1 MSQLSAHHVE
11 SVAPNVMHPADPFRW
26 PEERPDDDANTQD
39 DEHMQ
44 ESAEHDDVAYDSEL
58 ERKRKSNDAILKSR
72 FEDIFEKYERD
83 FSGVGDEIDL
93 ETGEIVVDN
102 GHLEGMEHE
111 GDPGESASGQFV
123 RAFQED
129 LEQEGDSSEGSS
141 EDSESEAGNV
151 NDVDDPRRRGE
162 SFGAGR
168 EQSAESV
175 DRQSTS
181 ASDPTMDPF
190 LRQLT
195 DAAHVFGKTD
205 DISQGQASIN
215 QVSREGSANASDDSG
230 SQTSAS
236 FNVMELPAV
245 KERMAAFK
253 SKSNGGRE
261 VDPEAIQALGMS
273 IANQIA
279 QFMGANGK
287 SKKRKREKKRE
298 DPAWA
303 FPELPLDNRSRTA
316 VSPPPARPYLARLSS
331 AISPQQPKK
340 RSKRT
345 EPKSSLWAPVTHPKP
360 RKIPKKKNKAKADG
374 QLDADTEQA
383 EVPEVAAPGTDTGS
397 NLRQCYNCEIRVTTT
412 WRKGPDGDF
421 CNACGMYYYRYGLM
435 RPFRPNTPESESE
448 NDARDAS
455 QYSANTSRRIS
466 SSFSAPRPIRFT
478 VEEDALIIKLKEIDH
493 KSWEKVSSH
502 LEGRSTYA
510 VQCRYSKMLVGKP
523 TAGRDA
529 LIEQGFSFNK
539 EKGETREGGFT
550 AQDDELLVQLREEHE
565 MDWETIAERL
575 PDRTAEAIE
584 SRYNLLLGITAPG
597 LDAGPKQSK
606 RKCRDPERPDK
617 HMRAYSKEEDALLL
631 RLREVQKL
639 PWQAV
644 AEHMI
649 GRSGLAVQKRY
660 VRLLEIR
667 KSIVSRGEDDPFAH
681 IFEDAPSADAED
693 EAAAM
698 AEPQQKWR
706 KERFNAHSSLTL
718 AEERLL
724 LRLIDEEGLEW
735 EQAAQE
741 IPGRSVQVLQSRYD
755 LVHDRIDREAEAVT
769 LMAQQDVYDIP
780 YSESYQAPQPEPRV
794 ASTKGG
800 KYTAAEDK
808 LILRLKGEEGLSWED
823 IALQLPWRSVTS
835 LEARWKKNLRYEDD
849 FDPEKEDV
857 DEGVF
862 EANRDDSGFQEGSSE
877 SGPVV
882 TAIDPMLDSGGL
894 GQSTGEKENHT
905 MAEPHGTEE
914 RRVSLGPLEPIT
926 TPAKPGSRY
935 SDQERDILIRLRD
948 QGFEWGHI
956 AAQLPGRSASSVYM
970 FWQNHVGPRASRLK
984 QQSSS
989 KHARQDSERAS
1000 SVVVH
1005 TSMGATEQDHLLPLR
1020 SNKRPKRRETAR
1032 SLRSAHGETALKSPE
1047 AFLRPLSMVSPAN
1060 KLDVSKEP
1068 VNLFH
1073 DLINSTPE
1081 HGGVRLPRIT
1091 AGRYH
1096 LGQANGA
1103 QQHSGRRS
1111 LLPSPLPPVSDD
1123 HDFDILSL
1131 QSSPSAPQ
1139 SRGFANASGTAE
1151 AQRGSADISLGSA
1164 IDTVPDYVWGDE
1176 DELVAQSEDETPAG
1190 EKSDEVSGNEA
1201 DDFMPESHSTPKP
1214 SVVAQQASSNGEQQS
1229 AIAGDIQENLPPIT
1243 PLRPMSGSA
1252 DKAPISA
1259 TQQDTPVA
1267 IPTSPPITYCTPAR
1281 WNQQQQSMPYF
1292 LASKAPMQSPVIG
1305 QENEQTESEVP
1316 GSDATVDDNVVSPQQ
1331 LAAASRFRRSA
1342 TPTEDAMASQAADHA
1357 RLAMHSAG
1365 EEMPNRLPSPPGLSP
1380 GTDQPPPFSWAELVT
1395 MALKSNHDRRLPARD
1410 IQRYLEGKFPYFRGC
1425 GESWKDTLRKFLD
1438 STSEFERLGEAI
1450 TAPWTFKKQEAPSV
1464 IRPKRRSPK
1473 RKAGGMQTHNEKPAS
1488 ALPVEA
1494 LHEETQHDE
1503 DAPEPMP
1510 QQAHT
1515 LDNVGDSD
1523 VTHVPDQDPNPASQ
1537 SRVES
1542 PPQLLV
1548 QAVADSSR
1556 NSLAAD
1562 ETQADATDPQPPS
1575 GPPVS
1580 ADGQEVAPADAN
1592 DHAQTNEGDG
1602 DVSAH
1607 PPQSPP
1613 RSKPKLGRPRKHPP
1627 RDPNKPKRKYVRKSK
1642 DASAPEKPPKRKYVR
1657 KSKDASAPEN
1667 PTKRKYVR
1675 KSEDASAPEKPP
1687 KRKYV
1692 RKSKVANALEDPP
1705 KRSETAKTSEPG
1717 PAIASLDE
1725 ETVDYDIP
1733 HLDSSP
1739 VKQSSLWNIG
1749 GFQDKAPRKG
1759 SVREKAQDSSL
1770 SKLIAHTE
1778 IPHPSRAADHSHNNP
1793 PNHSNAANEIPNSS
1807 SEPSVLSPEKTD
1819 PSQPVEYDFPP
1830 PLPSVQPSSPSIFSR
1845 LIQAKKSSPPVRYG
1859 SSATPKSARSSLPKK
1874 RKRKAGV
1881 APKASSRSTSR
1892 AASGRRPLRASAAEI
1907 ADSEDELAM

>member
-1 MSQLSAHHVE
+1 MVVSGFLASQLDDTI
-11 SVAPNVMHPADPFRW
+11 SVK
-26 PEERPDDDANTQD
+26 Q
-39 DEHMQ
+39 
-44 ESAEHDDVAYDSEL
+44 
-58 ERKRKSNDAILKSR
+58 
-72 FEDIFEKYERD
+72 
-83 FSGVGDEIDL
+83 
-93 ETGEIVVDN
+93 
-102 GHLEGMEHE
+102 
-111 GDPGESASGQFV
+111 
-123 RAFQED
+123 
-129 LEQEGDSSEGSS
+129 
-141 EDSESEAGNV
+141 
-151 NDVDDPRRRGE
+151 
-162 SFGAGR
+162 
-168 EQSAESV
+168 
-175 DRQSTS
+175 
-181 ASDPTMDPF
+181 
-190 LRQLT
+190 
-195 DAAHVFGKTD
+195 
-205 DISQGQASIN
+205 
-215 QVSREGSANASDDSG
+215 
-230 SQTSAS
+230 
-236 FNVMELPAV
+236 MELNSTQV
-245 KERMAAFK
+245 
-253 SKSNGGRE
+253 G
-261 VDPEAIQALGMS
+261 AL
-273 IANQIA
+273 
-279 QFMGANGK
+279 F
-287 SKKRKREKKRE
+287 
-298 DPAWA
+298 
-303 FPELPLDNRSRTA
+303 
-316 VSPPPARPYLARLSS
+316 Y
-331 AISPQQPKK
+331 
-340 RSKRT
+340 
-345 EPKSSLWAPVTHPKP
+345 
-360 RKIPKKKNKAKADG
+360 
-374 QLDADTEQA
+374 
-383 EVPEVAAPGTDTGS
+383 
-397 NLRQCYNCEIRVTTT
+397 
-412 WRKGPDGDF
+412 
-421 CNACGMYYYRYGLM
+421 
-435 RPFRPNTPESESE
+435 
-448 NDARDAS
+448 
-455 QYSANTSRRIS
+455 
-466 SSFSAPRPIRFT
+466 
-478 VEEDALIIKLKEIDH
+478 
-493 KSWEKVSSH
+493 
-502 LEGRSTYA
+502 
-510 VQCRYSKMLVGKP
+510 
-523 TAGRDA
+523 
-529 LIEQGFSFNK
+529 
-539 EKGETREGGFT
+539 
-550 AQDDELLVQLREEHE
+550 
-565 MDWETIAERL
+565 
-575 PDRTAEAIE
+575 
-584 SRYNLLLGITAPG
+584 
-597 LDAGPKQSK
+597 
-606 RKCRDPERPDK
+606 
-617 HMRAYSKEEDALLL
+617 
-631 RLREVQKL
+631 
-639 PWQAV
+639 
-644 AEHMI
+644 
-649 GRSGLAVQKRY
+649 
-660 VRLLEIR
+660 
-667 KSIVSRGEDDPFAH
+667 
-681 IFEDAPSADAED
+681 
-693 EAAAM
+693 
-698 AEPQQKWR
+698 
-706 KERFNAHSSLTL
+706 
-718 AEERLL
+718 
-724 LRLIDEEGLEW
+724 
-735 EQAAQE
+735 
-741 IPGRSVQVLQSRYD
+741 QVLC
-755 LVHDRIDREAEAVT
+755 
-769 LMAQQDVYDIP
+769 
-780 YSESYQAPQPEPRV
+780 
-794 ASTKGG
+794 
-800 KYTAAEDK
+800 
-808 LILRLKGEEGLSWED
+808 
-823 IALQLPWRSVTS
+823 
-835 LEARWKKNLRYEDD
+835 
-849 FDPEKEDV
+849 
-857 DEGVF
+857 
-862 EANRDDSGFQEGSSE
+862 
-877 SGPVV
+877 
-882 TAIDPMLDSGGL
+882 
-894 GQSTGEKENHT
+894 
-905 MAEPHGTEE
+905 
-914 RRVSLGPLEPIT
+914 RR
-926 TPAKPGSRY
+926 
-935 SDQERDILIRLRD
+935 
-948 QGFEWGHI
+948 
-956 AAQLPGRSASSVYM
+956 
-970 FWQNHVGPRASRLK
+970 
-984 QQSSS
+984 
-989 KHARQDSERAS
+989 
-1000 SVVVH
+1000 
-1005 TSMGATEQDHLLPLR
+1005 
-1020 SNKRPKRRETAR
+1020 
-1032 SLRSAHGETALKSPE
+1032 
-1047 AFLRPLSMVSPAN
+1047 
-1060 KLDVSKEP
+1060 
-1068 VNLFH
+1068 
-1073 DLINSTPE
+1073 
-1081 HGGVRLPRIT
+1081 
-1091 AGRYH
+1091 
-1096 LGQANGA
+1096 
-1103 QQHSGRRS
+1103 
-1111 LLPSPLPPVSDD
+1111 
-1123 HDFDILSL
+1123 
-1131 QSSPSAPQ
+1131 PSAPQ

-1176 DELVAQSEDETPAG
+1176 DELAAQSEDETPAG

-1365 EEMPNRLPSPPGLSP
+1365 EEMLNRLPSPPGLSP

-1548 QAVADSSR
+1548 QAVADSGR

-1575 GPPVS
+1575 GPRVS

-1642 DASAPEKPPKRKYVR
+1642 DASAPEKAPKRKYVR

-1687 KRKYV
+1687 KRKYA

-1739 VKQSSLWNIG
+1739 VKQSSLWNIS

-1778 IPHPSRAADHSHNNP
+1778 VPHPSRAADHSHNNP
-1793 PNHSNAANEIPNSS
+1793 PGHSNAANEIPNSS

-1892 AASGRRPLRASAAEI
+1892 APSGRRPLRASAAEI

>member
-1 MSQLSAHHVE
+1 MSQPSAHHVE
-11 SVAPNVMHPADPFRW
+11 SVAPNVMQPADPFQW
-26 PEERPDDDANTQD
+26 PEERPDDDANAHD
-39 DEHMQ
+39 DEQRQ
-44 ESAEHDDVAYDSEL
+44 ESAEDDDGAYDSEL

-141 EDSESEAGNV
+141 EDSESEDGNANRV
-151 NDVDDPRRRGE
+151 NYSRRRGN
-162 SFGAGR
+162 SLGVGR
-168 EQSAESV
+168 EQSADSA
-175 DRQSTS
+175 DHQSTS
-181 ASDPTMDPF
+181 ASDPTIDPS
-190 LRQLT
+190 LQQLT
-195 DAAHVFGKTD
+195 GAAHGLGKID
-205 DISQGQASIN
+205 DASQGQASTN
-215 QVSREGSANASDDSG
+215 GASREGSASLADDSG

-253 SKSNGGRE
+253 SKSSRGRD

-303 FPELPLDNRSRTA
+303 FPELPLDKRSRTA

-331 AISPQQPKK
+331 AISPQQPQK
-340 RSKRT
+340 RSKKT

-360 RKIPKKKNKAKADG
+360 RKIPKRKNKAKADG
-374 QLDADTEQA
+374 EPGADTEQT
-383 EVPEVAAPGTDTGS
+383 EVSEVAAQGMNTGS
-397 NLRQCYNCEIRVTTT
+397 SLRQCYNCEIRVTTT
-412 WRKGPDGDF
+412 WRRGPDGDL

-435 RPFRPNTPESESE
+435 RPSRPNTPESDSESE
-448 NDARDAS
+448 ARDAS

-466 SSFSAPRPIRFT
+466 TSFSAPRPIRFT

-510 VQCRYSKMLVGKP
+510 VQCRYSKMLVGRP

-565 MDWETIAERL
+565 MEWATIAERL
-575 PDRTAEAIE
+575 PDRTAEAVE
-584 SRYNLLLGITAPG
+584 SRYNLLLGSTDPDP
-597 LDAGPKQSK
+597 DAGFKQSK
-606 RKCRDPERPDK
+606 RKPRDPERPDK

-631 RLREVQKL
+631 RLREVKKL

-649 GRSGLAVQKRY
+649 GRSGLAIQKRY

-667 KSIVSRGEDDPFAH
+667 KSIVSRGGDDPFAH
-681 IFEDAPSADAED
+681 IFQDAPVVDAED
-693 EAAAM
+693 EAAAT
-698 AEPQQKWR
+698 AEMEQNWR
-706 KERFNAHSSLTL
+706 NERFNAHSSLTL

-724 LRLIDEEGLEW
+724 LRLIDEQGLEW
-735 EQAAQE
+735 EQAAQQ

-769 LMAQQDVYDIP
+769 LMAQPDVYDIP
-780 YSESYQAPQPEPRV
+780 YSESYPAPQPEPRV
-794 ASTKGG
+794 TSTKGG

-808 LILRLKGEEGLSWED
+808 LILRLKGEEALSWED
-823 IALQLPWRSVTS
+823 IALQLPWRSATS
-835 LEARWKKNLRYEDD
+835 LEARWKKNLRYEDG
-849 FDPEKEDV
+849 FEPEKEDA
-857 DEGVF
+857 DEG
-862 EANRDDSGFQEGSSE
+862 APASNLNDSGFQEGSSV
-877 SGPVV
+877 SGPLV

-894 GQSTGEKENHT
+894 GPSIEENEEDAT
-905 MAEPHGTEE
+905 TERRDGEE
-914 RRVSLGPLEPIT
+914 RRVSLGPLERIT
-926 TPAKPGSRY
+926 EPAKPGSRY
-935 SDQERDILIRLRD
+935 SDQERDIIIKLRN

-970 FWQNHVGPRASRLK
+970 FWQNHVGPRASRAK
-984 QQSSS
+984 QQSKS
-989 KHARQDSERAS
+989 KHARQDSNGAS
-1000 SVVVH
+1000 SVAVQSSLGV
-1005 TSMGATEQDHLLPLR
+1005 TEEDHLLPMHF
-1020 SNKRPKRRETAR
+1020 NKRVKRRRTAK
-1032 SLRSAHGETALKSPE
+1032 SSTSAYGETPFKSPE
-1047 AFLRPLSMVSPAN
+1047 AFLRPLNMVSPAN

-1073 DLINSTPE
+1073 DMINSTPG
-1081 HGGVRLPRIT
+1081 HGGIRLPRIT

-1096 LGQANGA
+1096 LGQVDGA

-1111 LLPSPLPPVSDD
+1111 LLPSPLPPVNDD
-1123 HDFDILSL
+1123 PDFDILSL
-1131 QSSPSAPQ
+1131 QPSPSALQ
-1139 SRGFANASGTAE
+1139 SRVSANATGNADI
-1151 AQRGSADISLGSA
+1151 QRGSADTSLESTRG
-1164 IDTVPDYVWGDE
+1164 TVPDYVWGDE
-1176 DELVAQSEDETPAG
+1176 DELAAQSEDEISAEENGG
-1190 EKSDEVSGNEA
+1190 EESGNEA

-1214 SVVAQQASSNGEQQS
+1214 SVIAQHGNPNEEQQS
-1229 AIAGDIQENLPPIT
+1229 AIAGDLQGHLPPFT
-1243 PLRPMSGSA
+1243 PLVSRTA
-1252 DKAPISA
+1252 NNAPTSV
-1259 TQQDTPVA
+1259 TQQDTPVI

-1281 WNQQQQSMPYF
+1281 WNQQSMPYF
-1292 LASKAPMQSPVIG
+1292 LASNAPMQSPVIG
-1305 QENEQTESEVP
+1305 QGHEKNETEIP

-1331 LAAASRFRRSA
+1331 LAAASRSRRSA
-1342 TPTEDAMASQAADHA
+1342 TPIEDAKASQAADHA
-1357 RLAMHSAG
+1357 ASAVDLAAD
-1365 EEMPNRLPSPPGLSP
+1365 EMPDRLPSPPGVSL
-1380 GTDQPPPFSWAELVT
+1380 GTDHPPPFSWAELVT
-1395 MALKSNHDRRLPARD
+1395 MALKSNHDRRLPTRD
-1410 IQRYLEGKFPYFRGC
+1410 IQRYLEGKFPYFRGR

-1450 TAPWTFKKQEAPSV
+1450 TAPWTFKRQEASSTTK
-1464 IRPKRRSPK
+1464 PKRRSPK
-1473 RKAGGMQTHNEKPAS
+1473 RKAGRRQIHNEKPAS
-1488 ALPVEA
+1488 APAEEVLQ
-1494 LHEETQHDE
+1494 EETEHHE
-1503 DAPEPMP
+1503 DAPTPMS
-1510 QQAHT
+1510 QQGPS

-1523 VTHVPDQDPNPASQ
+1523 MPYVPDQDPNPASQ

-1548 QAVADSSR
+1548 QAVADSGR
-1556 NSLAAD
+1556 NFLAD
-1562 ETQADATDPQPPS
+1562 EKSTDATGPQS
-1575 GPPVS
+1575 GPS
-1580 ADGQEVAPADAN
+1580 ASSDAQEVSPADAN
-1592 DHAQTNEGDG
+1592 DHAQTHEGNE

-1607 PPQSPP
+1607 PPQSPL

-1627 RDPNKPKRKYVRKSK
+1627 RDPNKPKRRYVRKSK

-1657 KSKDASAPEN
+1657 KSKDAGTPEN
-1667 PTKRKYVR
+1667 
-1675 KSEDASAPEKPP
+1675 PP

-1692 RKSKVANALEDPP
+1692 RKLKDGSAPEKPP
-1705 KRSETAKTSEPG
+1705 GRPKKAKTSGPG
-1717 PAIASLDE
+1717 PATAPSGD
-1725 ETVDYDIP
+1725 ETVGYDIP
-1733 HLDSSP
+1733 HHGSSP
-1739 VKQSSLWNIG
+1739 VKQSPLWDIG
-1749 GFQDKAPRKG
+1749 DFQNKAPRKG
-1759 SVREKAQDSSL
+1759 KAKGKAQSPSL
-1770 SKLIAHTE
+1770 SKLIANTE
-1778 IPHPSRAADHSHNNP
+1778 VPSTTSTGDDPHDDSPSHLDAAK
-1793 PNHSNAANEIPNSS
+1793 EVPNSS
-1807 SEPSVLSPEKTD
+1807 SEPSVLSPDKTD
-1819 PSQPVEYDFPP
+1819 PSQPVEYAFPP

-1845 LIQAKKSSPPVRYG
+1845 LIQAKKSSPPVLYG
-1859 SSATPKSARSSLPKK
+1859 SSATPGTASSLPKK
-1874 RKRKAGV
+1874 RKRKSGV
-1881 APKASSRSTSR
+1881 AHEARSRSASR
-1892 AASGRRPLRASAAEI
+1892 AAAARRRMQTSTVEI

>member
-1 MSQLSAHHVE
+1 MSQPSTHHVE
-11 SVAPNVMHPADPFRW
+11 SVAPNVMQPADPFQW
-26 PEERPDDDANTQD
+26 PEERPDDDANAQD
-39 DEHMQ
+39 DERTQ
-44 ESAEHDDVAYDSEL
+44 NSAEDDDAAYDSEL

-102 GHLEGMEHE
+102 GHLQGMEHE

-141 EDSESEAGNV
+141 EDSESEDGNA
-151 NDVDDPRRRGE
+151 NDVDDPRRRGD
-162 SFGAGR
+162 SFGVGR
-168 EQSAESV
+168 EQSTESF
-175 DRQSTS
+175 DHQSTS

-190 LRQLT
+190 LQQLT
-195 DAAHVFGKTD
+195 SAAHGFGKTD
-205 DISQGQASIN
+205 DASQGQASNN
-215 QVSREGSANASDDSG
+215 QVSREGSASPSDESG

-245 KERMAAFK
+245 KERMAAFR
-253 SKSNGGRE
+253 SKSSRGRD

-287 SKKRKREKKRE
+287 SKKRKGEKKRE

-374 QLDADTEQA
+374 QLGADTEQA
-383 EVPEVAAPGTDTGS
+383 EVSEMTAPGMNTGF

-412 WRKGPDGDF
+412 WRRGPDGDL

-435 RPFRPNTPESESE
+435 RPSRPNTPESESE
-448 NDARDAS
+448 DEARDAS

-478 VEEDALIIKLKEIDH
+478 VKEDALIIKLKEIDH

-502 LEGRSTYA
+502 LEGRSIYA
-510 VQCRYSKMLVGKP
+510 VQCRYSKMLVGRP

-565 MDWETIAERL
+565 MDWATIVERL

-584 SRYNLLLGITAPG
+584 SRYNLLLGTPAPDP
-597 LDAGPKQSK
+597 DAGPKQSK
-606 RKCRDPERPDK
+606 RKPKDPERPDK

-649 GRSGLAVQKRY
+649 GRSGLAIQKRY

-681 IFEDAPSADAED
+681 IFQDAPAVDAED
-693 EAAAM
+693 EAAAT
-698 AEPQQKWR
+698 AELEQKWR
-706 KERFNAHSSLTL
+706 NERFNAHSSLTL

-724 LRLIDEEGLEW
+724 LRLIDEQGLDW
-735 EQAAQE
+735 EQAAQQ

-769 LMAQQDVYDIP
+769 LMAQPDVYDIP
-780 YSESYQAPQPEPRV
+780 YSESYPAPQPEPRV
-794 ASTKGG
+794 TSTKGG

-823 IALQLPWRSVTS
+823 IALQLPWRSAAS
-835 LEARWKKNLRYEDD
+835 LEARWKKNLRYEDG
-849 FDPEKEDV
+849 FEPEKEDV
-857 DEGVF
+857 DEG
-862 EANRDDSGFQEGSSE
+862 APNSNPNDSGFHEGSSV
-877 SGPVV
+877 SGPLV
-882 TAIDPMLDSGGL
+882 TAIDPMLYSGGL
-894 GQSTGEKENHT
+894 GPSIGDNEDDTTAKRRDSE
-905 MAEPHGTEE
+905 A
-914 RRVSLGPLEPIT
+914 RRVSLGPLEPIM

-948 QGFEWGHI
+948 QRFEWGQI

-970 FWQNHVGPRASRLK
+970 FWQNHVGPRASRVK
-984 QQSSS
+984 QQPRS
-989 KHARQDSERAS
+989 KHARQDSNRAS
-1000 SVVVH
+1000 SDAVH
-1005 TSMGATEQDHLLPLR
+1005 TSVGATEQDHLLPLH
-1020 SNKRPKRRETAR
+1020 SSKRPKRRETAKTP
-1032 SLRSAHGETALKSPE
+1032 RSAYGKTTLKSPE

-1073 DLINSTPE
+1073 DMINSTPE
-1081 HGGVRLPRIT
+1081 HGGKRLPRIT
-1091 AGRYH
+1091 SGRYY
-1096 LGQANGA
+1096 LSQVDGA
-1103 QQHSGRRS
+1103 QQPSVRRS
-1111 LLPSPLPPVSDD
+1111 LLPSPLPPVNDD

-1131 QSSPSAPQ
+1131 QPSPLGPQ
-1139 SRGFANASGTAE
+1139 SCVLANATGNAE
-1151 AQRGSADISLGSA
+1151 TQRGSADNSFGSA
-1164 IDTVPDYVWGDE
+1164 RDTVPDYVWGDE
-1176 DELVAQSEDETPAG
+1176 DELAAQSEDETPAG
-1190 EKSDEVSGNEA
+1190 TNGDEMLDEA
-1201 DDFMPESHSTPKP
+1201 AEIFMPESHSTPKP
-1214 SVVAQQASSNGEQQS
+1214 SVIAQQANANEEQQG
-1229 AIAGDIQENLPPIT
+1229 AIAGDMREDPPPFT
-1243 PLRPMSGSA
+1243 PLRPMSGNA
-1252 DKAPISA
+1252 DPAPTSA
-1259 TQQDTPVA
+1259 TQQVTPVA

-1281 WNQQQQSMPYF
+1281 WNQQQQDMPYF
-1292 LASKAPMQSPVIG
+1292 LASNAPMQEPDIS
-1305 QENEQTESEVP
+1305 QEMERTEGEVP

-1331 LAAASRFRRSA
+1331 LAAASRSRRSA
-1342 TPTEDAMASQAADHA
+1342 TPTEDAKVSQAADHA
-1357 RLAMHSAG
+1357 ISAVDSA
-1365 EEMPNRLPSPPGLSP
+1365 EDEMPDRLPSPPGVSL

-1395 MALKSNHDRRLPARD
+1395 MALKSNHDRRLRARE

-1438 STSEFERLGEAI
+1438 STGEFERLGEAI
-1450 TAPWTFKKQEAPSV
+1450 TAPWTFKRQEAQSV
-1464 IRPKRRSPK
+1464 TKPKRRSPR
-1473 RKAGGMQTHNEKPAS
+1473 RKAGNTQTQNEMFAS
-1488 ALPVEA
+1488 APAEEA
-1494 LHEETQHDE
+1494 LQEETQQDE
-1503 DAPEPMP
+1503 DAPEPT
-1510 QQAHT
+1510 ALSAST

-1523 VTHVPDQDPNPASQ
+1523 VPRIPDQDPEPVSQ
-1537 SRVES
+1537 PRVES

-1548 QAVADSSR
+1548 QAVADSGR
-1556 NSLAAD
+1556 NSLAAEKQTD
-1562 ETQADATDPQPPS
+1562 VTDPQPQS
-1575 GPPVS
+1575 GPS
-1580 ADGQEVAPADAN
+1580 ASDDAQEVPPADAN
-1592 DHAQTNEGDG
+1592 DPAQTHEGEE
-1602 DVSAH
+1602 DVSTH

-1613 RSKPKLGRPRKHPP
+1613 KSKPKLGRPRKHPP

-1657 KSKDASAPEN
+1657 KSKDASASEN
-1667 PTKRKYVR
+1667 
-1675 KSEDASAPEKPP
+1675 PP
-1687 KRKYV
+1687 KRAK
-1692 RKSKVANALEDPP
+1692 K
-1705 KRSETAKTSEPG
+1705 AKTSEPD
-1717 PAIASLDE
+1717 PAIASLDD
-1725 ETVDYDIP
+1725 ETVEYDIP
-1733 HLDSSP
+1733 HHDSSP
-1739 VKQSSLWNIG
+1739 AKQSSLWDIG

-1759 SVREKAQDSSL
+1759 NVKGKAQNPSL

-1778 IPHPSRAADHSHNNP
+1778 VPHASRAGDDLHEKLPSQLDAG
-1793 PNHSNAANEIPNSS
+1793 EEVPNSS
-1807 SEPSVLSPEKTD
+1807 SEPSVLSPDKTD
-1819 PSQPVEYDFPP
+1819 PSQPVEYDFPQ

-1845 LIQAKKSSPPVRYG
+1845 LIQAKKSSPPIRYG
-1859 SSATPKSARSSLPKK
+1859 SSATPKKASSSLPKK
-1874 RKRKAGV
+1874 RKRKSGI
-1881 APKASSRSTSR
+1881 APKARSRSTSR
-1892 AASGRRPLRASAAEI
+1892 AASGRRPMRTSAVEI

>member
-1 MSQLSAHHVE
+1 MSQPSTHHVE
-11 SVAPNVMHPADPFRW
+11 SVAPTVMQPADPFQW
-26 PEERPDDDANTQD
+26 PEERPDDDANVQD
-39 DEHMQ
+39 DEQTQ
-44 ESAEHDDVAYDSEL
+44 ESAEDDDAAYDSEL
-58 ERKRKSNDAILKSR
+58 ERKRRSNDAILKSR

-129 LEQEGDSSEGSS
+129 LEEEGDSSEGSS
-141 EDSESEAGNV
+141 EDSESEDGNA
-151 NDVDDPRRRGE
+151 NDVDDPRRRGD
-162 SFGAGR
+162 SFGVR
-168 EQSAESV
+168 RKQSTESV
-175 DRQSTS
+175 DHQSTS

-190 LRQLT
+190 LQQLT
-195 DAAHVFGKTD
+195 SAAHGYGKTD
-205 DISQGQASIN
+205 DASQGQASTN
-215 QVSREGSANASDDSG
+215 QVSREGSASPSDDSG

-245 KERMAAFK
+245 KERMAAFR
-253 SKSNGGRE
+253 SKSSRGRD

-360 RKIPKKKNKAKADG
+360 RKIPKKRNKAKADG
-374 QLDADTEQA
+374 QPGADTEQA
-383 EVPEVAAPGTDTGS
+383 EVSEVAAPDMNTGS
-397 NLRQCYNCEIRVTTT
+397 NLRQCCNCEIRVTTT
-412 WRKGPDGDF
+412 WRRGPDGDL

-435 RPFRPNTPESESE
+435 RPSRPNTPESESE
-448 NDARDAS
+448 DEARDAS

-502 LEGRSTYA
+502 LEGRSIYA

-565 MDWETIAERL
+565 MDWASIAERL
-575 PDRTAEAIE
+575 PDRTAEAVE
-584 SRYNLLLGITAPG
+584 SRYNLLLGSPAPG
-597 LDAGPKQSK
+597 PDAGLKQSR
-606 RKCRDPERPDK
+606 RKSKDPERPDK

-631 RLREVQKL
+631 RLREVKKL

-649 GRSGLAVQKRY
+649 GRSGLAIQKRY

-667 KSIVSRGEDDPFAH
+667 KSIVSKGGDDPFAH
-681 IFEDAPSADAED
+681 IFQEAPAVDAED
-693 EAAAM
+693 EAAAS
-698 AEPQQKWR
+698 AEPELKWR
-706 KERFNAHSSLTL
+706 NERFNAHSSLTL

-724 LRLIDEEGLEW
+724 LRLIDEQGLEW
-735 EQAAQE
+735 EQAAQQ

-769 LMAQQDVYDIP
+769 LMAQPDVYDIP
-780 YSESYQAPQPEPRV
+780 YSESYPPPQPEPRV
-794 ASTKGG
+794 TSTKGG

-823 IALQLPWRSVTS
+823 IALQLPWRSAAS
-835 LEARWKKNLRYEDD
+835 LEARWKKNLRYEDG
-849 FDPEKEDV
+849 FEPEKEDV
-857 DEGVF
+857 DEG
-862 EANRDDSGFQEGSSE
+862 APNSNLNDSGFHEGSSV
-877 SGPVV
+877 SGPLV

-894 GQSTGEKENHT
+894 GPSIGENEDDT
-905 MAEPHGTEE
+905 TAERRDSEE

-926 TPAKPGSRY
+926 APAKPGSRY

-948 QGFEWGHI
+948 QGFEWGQI

-970 FWQNHVGPRASRLK
+970 FWQNHVGPRASRMK

-989 KHARQDSERAS
+989 KHARQDKNRTS
-1000 SVVVH
+1000 SVAVH
-1005 TSMGATEQDHLLPLR
+1005 TSVAATEQDRLLPLR
-1020 SNKRPKRRETAR
+1020 SSKRPKRRETAKTP
-1032 SLRSAHGETALKSPE
+1032 RSAYGETPLKSPE
-1047 AFLRPLSMVSPAN
+1047 AFIRPLSMVSPAN

-1073 DLINSTPE
+1073 DMINSTPE
-1081 HGGVRLPRIT
+1081 QGGKRLPRIT
-1091 AGRYH
+1091 SGRYY
-1096 LGQANGA
+1096 LSQVDGA
-1103 QQHSGRRS
+1103 QQHSVRRS
-1111 LLPSPLPPVSDD
+1111 LLPSPLPPVNDD

-1131 QSSPSAPQ
+1131 QPSPSAPQ
-1139 SRGFANASGTAE
+1139 SRVSANATGIVET
-1151 AQRGSADISLGSA
+1151 QRGSADIPLGSA
-1164 IDTVPDYVWGDE
+1164 RDTVPDYVWGDE
-1176 DELVAQSEDETPAG
+1176 DELAAQSDDETPAG
-1190 EKSDEVSGNEA
+1190 ESGDEVLGDGA
-1201 DDFMPESHSTPKP
+1201 DEFMPESHSTPKP
-1214 SVVAQQASSNGEQQS
+1214 SVIAQQANSDEEQQG
-1229 AIAGDIQENLPPIT
+1229 AIAGDMQEDPPPFT
-1243 PLRPMSGSA
+1243 PLRPMSGNA
-1252 DKAPISA
+1252 EKAPTSA

-1292 LASKAPMQSPVIG
+1292 LASNAPMQSPVNS
-1305 QENEQTESEVP
+1305 QEMEKNEGEVP

-1331 LAAASRFRRSA
+1331 LAAASRSRRSA
-1342 TPTEDAMASQAADHA
+1342 TPTEDAKASQAADHTI
-1357 RLAMHSAG
+1357 SAV
-1365 EEMPNRLPSPPGLSP
+1365 ESAEDEMPDRLPSPPGVSL

-1438 STSEFERLGEAI
+1438 STGEFERLGEAI
-1450 TAPWTFKKQEAPSV
+1450 TAPWTFTRQEVSSV
-1464 IRPKRRSPK
+1464 TKPKRRSPR
-1473 RKAGGMQTHNEKPAS
+1473 RKAGRTETQDKGPAS
-1488 ALPVEA
+1488 APAEEA
-1494 LHEETQHDE
+1494 LQEETQQDE
-1503 DAPEPMP
+1503 DAHMP
-1510 QQAHT
+1510 TALSASA

-1523 VTHVPDQDPNPASQ
+1523 VPHIPDQDPDPASK
-1537 SRVES
+1537 SRAES

-1548 QAVADSSR
+1548 QAVADSGR
-1556 NSLAAD
+1556 NSLAD
-1562 ETQADATDPQPPS
+1562 EKQTDATDPLPQSAPS
-1575 GPPVS
+1575 ASG
-1580 ADGQEVAPADAN
+1580 DGQDVPPANAN
-1592 DHAQTNEGDG
+1592 DYAQTYEGNE
-1602 DVSAH
+1602 DVSPH
-1607 PPQSPP
+1607 PAQSPP

-1642 DASAPEKPPKRKYVR
+1642 DAGPVEKPPKRKYVRKSKDTGATEKPPKRKYVR
-1657 KSKDASAPEN
+1657 KSKDASASEN
-1667 PTKRKYVR
+1667 
-1675 KSEDASAPEKPP
+1675 PP
-1687 KRKYV
+1687 KRAK
-1692 RKSKVANALEDPP
+1692 K
-1705 KRSETAKTSEPG
+1705 AKTSEPD
-1717 PAIASLDE
+1717 PAIASLDD
-1725 ETVDYDIP
+1725 ETVEYDIP
-1733 HLDSSP
+1733 HLDTSP
-1739 VKQSSLWNIG
+1739 VKQSSLWDIG
-1749 GFQDKAPRKG
+1749 GFEDKAPRKG
-1759 SVREKAQDSSL
+1759 NVKGKAQNPSL

-1778 IPHPSRAADHSHNNP
+1778 VPHTSRAGDGLNDNSPSKSDAGK
-1793 PNHSNAANEIPNSS
+1793 EVPNSS
-1807 SEPSVLSPEKTD
+1807 SEPSVLSPDKTD
-1819 PSQPVEYDFPP
+1819 PSQPVEYDFPQ
-1830 PLPSVQPSSPSIFSR
+1830 PLPSVHPSSPSIFSR

-1859 SSATPKSARSSLPKK
+1859 SSATPKKASSSLPKK
-1874 RKRKAGV
+1874 RKRKSGI
-1881 APKASSRSTSR
+1881 APKDRSRSTSR
-1892 AASGRRPLRASAAEI
+1892 AASGRRPVRTSAVEI